1 MIIKKATM
9 DDVEGIYNVYLL
21 SSKAHPESLTQYED
35 ELTIDYI
42 EKEVKNS
49 LERGLI
55 LVAVDE
61 ENKIVGSFKG
71 YTSKYRK
78 LAHIM
83 TNSTFTVSPTPEGK
97 KGFVILFKAF
107 IEELKNN
114 YKHIYKL
121 EGIPHESNR
130 KLVDY
135 YLRRDFTI
143 DYELENKI
151 YNSTTNNFE
160 KELIINW
167 INPNFSMEELK
178 KYHEYLKKIS
188 K

>member
-1 MIIKKATM
+1 MIIRKATIE
-9 DDVEGIYNVYLL
+9 DVNEIYNVYLL
-21 SSKAHPESLTQYED
+21 SSKAHPESLTQYAD

-42 EKEVKNS
+42 KKEVKNS

-55 LVAVDE
+55 LIAINDKNE
-61 ENKIVGSFKG
+61 IVGSFKG

-83 TNSTFTVSPTPEGK
+83 ANSTFTVLPNSEGK

-114 YKHIYKL
+114 YQHIYKL

-135 YLRRDFTI
+135 YLERDFVI
-143 DYELENKI
+143 DYELKDKI
-151 YNSTTNNFE
+151 YNSTNDNFE

-167 INPNFSMEELK
+167 INPNFSMDKLK
-178 KYHEYLKKIS
+178 EYHKYLKTLI
-188 K
+188 